1 MNDLFSN
8 KAGPRF
14 PLHVLVATASA
25 ENYVYAPFYVLFS
38 AVPECVSWRF
48 VLTLATGR
56 GRPDP
61 D

>member
-38 AVPECVSWRF
+38 AVPECVSWR
-48 VLTLATGR
+48 LC
-56 GRPDP
+56 
-61 D
+61 